1 MVASPDEFARVMR
14 YLQASVGMVGDRQ
27 PPPEQVQVY
36 FDLLGHWPFD
46 VLMQA
51 AQRAIAEHRYPN
63 LPPVGLVAQHAQA
76 ILNPPA
82 LVAEAWRQV
91 LAVARKWDFWLI
103 EMPTQEDTL
112 RRLRA
117 DMANLPPQARAAAN
131 NYGWRTILETDPG
144 VAFAQFRGVSE
155 SLAGR
160 ERTEAALPPAA
171 RLPKSVAGVVGEIGR
186 LRAADLGSREPA
198 ANGSAPAVVAES
210 APKGG
215 DRG

>member
-103 EMPTQEDTL
+103 EMPS
-112 RRLRA
+112 RPASRG
-117 DMANLPPQARAAAN
+117 AAAQA
-131 NYGWRTILETDPG
+131 G
-144 VAFAQFRGVSE
+144 RGRRRRDRPAPRRGSGQ
-155 SLAGR
+155 SRAGR
-160 ERTEAALPPAA
+160 ERFRPGGSG
-171 RLPKSVAGVVGEIGR
+171 RVGAERGR
-186 LRAADLGSREPA
+186 PWLRTTTR
-198 ANGSAPAVVAES
+198 
-210 APKGG
+210 K
-215 DRG
+215 